1 MYVRKS
7 NWMKHCGLSCQA
19 AGPLESRHKGLRSLD
34 TDHRSEAGLW
44 DQLGALQSSLAEM
57 AGLRDVRLLA
67 ERSLDLALE
76 LTHSPTAFLSLVAT
90 AGTDHEVYSRSAGQS
105 ATLPQTTIDLLA
117 RDVAAKGA
125 GHVVNAVD
133 PARGHV
139 ADFPLKTFLG
149 MPLQAGGDVLGT
161 IGVANAAGY
170 TARDEMA
177 MSICANQVAAA
188 IEVVRLRQR
197 RQQMVDA
204 LINLRADLDRSEERR
219 LVNEQRAHAAER
231 LEKAHELAIEAL
243 LAVSR
248 HIRSGNSLMG
258 FYRLLTAT
266 VAELVGAD
274 KVLFWEVRA
283 DQTLNAIPGG
293 YGVDDEFISRLYPA
307 DCAPDSNDLPSQVVY
322 KDLIFRA
329 ALDDQGESP
338 YRVVLDVLQVSNAI
352 SVPWRAGDNRL
363 GLVAAYNSHRA
374 GGFSMEDA
382 WLLQTA
388 GLAAGLV
395 WQLKQAEGE
404 LNESVDRLQR
414 VDAARQ
420 LLLRNLTTA
429 ADKATRRF
437 AAELHDDALQKLT
450 AAELQ
455 LQRVRESFGKSTLP
469 RGMSDAQALLVQVEE
484 ALRKLLFDVRPP
496 ALDAPGGLEE
506 TIRDRLTLLHSLT
519 GIEAEVHWDLPGDL
533 PHEIKSLVYRQV
545 AEALANIEKHAG
557 AKSVRVSVRAQDGG
571 VHGEIADDG
580 RGFVVSER
588 DHLPGHLGL
597 LALSERALL
606 AGGWCKVTSEPGAG
620 ARVEFWIPLPR

>member
-1 MYVRKS
+1 VARQICAKLQS
-7 NWMKHCGLSCQA
+7 VCQA
-19 AGPLESRHKGLRSLD
+19 AGASYNRVRKGLRSLD
-34 TDHRSEAGLW
+34 TDQRSDADLW

-57 AGLRDVRLLA
+57 AELRDVPLLA
-67 ERSLDLALE
+67 DRALDLALV
-76 LTHSPTAFLSLVAT
+76 LTRSPTAFVSF
-90 AGTDHEVYSRSAGQS
+90 AGVSGADHEVYSRTAAHSA
-105 ATLPQTTIDLLA
+105 ALPQTTIDRLA
-117 RDVAAKGA
+117 GDIAAKAA
-125 GHVVNAVD
+125 GHVLNDVA
-133 PARGHV
+133 PAKDHA

-149 MPLQAGGDVLGT
+149 MPLQVGGEVIGT
-161 IGVANAAGY
+161 IGVANGAGY
-170 TARDEMA
+170 TARDAMA

-188 IEVVRLRQR
+188 IEVVRLRLR
-197 RQQMVDA
+197 RQEMVDA
-204 LINLRADLDRSEERR
+204 LMNLRAALDQSEEQR
-219 LVNEQRAHAAER
+219 LINQERAHTAER

-243 LAVSR
+243 MAVSR
-248 HIRSGNSLMG
+248 HIRSGDSLTE
-258 FYRLLTAT
+258 FYSLLTAT
-266 VAELVGAD
+266 VANLVGAD
-274 KVLFWEVRA
+274 QVLFWEVRA
-283 DQTLNAIPGG
+283 NKTLNAIPGG
-293 YGVDDEFISRLYPA
+293 HGVDEAFISRLYPA
-307 DCAPDSNDLPSQVVY
+307 PCDPDGSDLPSQVVY
-322 KDLIFRA
+322 RDQIFRA
-329 ALDDQGESP
+329 ALDERGESP
-338 YRVVLDVLQVSNAI
+338 HRNVLEVLQVASAI

-363 GLVAAYNSHRA
+363 GVVAAYNSHRA
-374 GGFSMEDA
+374 DGFSMEDA

-395 WQLKQAEGE
+395 WQLKQAEGN
-404 LNESVDRLQR
+404 LHESVQRLQR

-420 LLLRNLTTA
+420 LLLRNLSTA

-455 LQRVRESFGKSTLP
+455 LQRARDSLGNSSLP
-469 RGMSDAQALLVQVEE
+469 RGMSDAQALLAQVEE

-496 ALDAPGGLEE
+496 ALDSPGGLEE
-506 TIRDRLTLLHSLT
+506 TIRDRLALLRSLT
-519 GIEAEVHWDLPGDL
+519 GIEAHVDLDLPEDP

-571 VHGEIADDG
+571 VYGDIADDG

-620 ARVEFWIPLPR
+620 ARVEFWVPVPQ

>member
-1 MYVRKS
+1 
-7 NWMKHCGLSCQA
+7 
-19 AGPLESRHKGLRSLD
+19 
-34 TDHRSEAGLW
+34 
-44 DQLGALQSSLAEM
+44 LAEL

-67 ERSLDLALE
+67 ERALDLALE
-76 LTHSPTAFLSLVAT
+76 LTHSPTAFISLAAT
-90 AGTDHEVYSRSAGQS
+90 AGIDHEVYTRTTDQS
-105 ATLPQTTIDLLA
+105 VALPQTAIEKLA
-117 RDVAAKGA
+117 REVAASGA
-125 GHVVNAVD
+125 SHVVNHLH
-133 PARGHV
+133 PAMGHA
-139 ADFPLKTFLG
+139 ADLPLKTFLG
-149 MPLQAGGDVLGT
+149 VLLQAGGEVIGS
-161 IGVANAAGY
+161 IGVVNGAGY
-170 TARDEMA
+170 SALDESA
-177 MSICANQVAAA
+177 LSICANQVAAA

-197 RQQMVDA
+197 RQEMVDA
-204 LINLRADLDRSEERR
+204 LINLRADLDRSEKQR
-219 LVNEQRAHAAER
+219 LINEERAHTAER

-248 HIRSGNSLMG
+248 HIRSGDSLTD

-266 VAELVGAD
+266 VADLVGAD
-274 KVLFWEVRA
+274 KVLFWEVRPNH
-283 DQTLNAIPGG
+283 TLTAIPGAF
-293 YGVDDEFISRLYPA
+293 GVDDEFISRLYPA
-307 DCAPDSNDLPSQVVY
+307 PCDPDGSDLTSQVVY

-329 ALDDQGESP
+329 ALDDRGESP
-338 YRVVLDVLQVSNAI
+338 YRAVLDVLQVSNAI
-352 SVPWRAGDNRL
+352 SVPWRAGDSRL
-363 GLVAAYNSHRA
+363 GVVAAYDSRRA
-374 GGFSMEDA
+374 DGFSMEDA
-382 WLLQTA
+382 WLLQTV

-404 LNESVDRLQR
+404 LNASVERLQR

-420 LLLRNLTTA
+420 LLLRNLSTA

-455 LQRVRESFGKSTLP
+455 LQRVRESLGDASLP
-469 RGMSDAQALLVQVEE
+469 RGMSEAQALLVQVEE

-496 ALDAPGGLEE
+496 ALDSPSGLDE
-506 TIRDRLTLLHSLT
+506 TIRDRLALLRSLT
-519 GIEAEVHWDLPGDL
+519 GIEAHVALDLPEDL

-557 AKSVRVSVRAQDGG
+557 AKSVRVAVRAQDGG

-620 ARVEFWIPLPR
+620 ARVEFWIPVPG

>member
-1 MYVRKS
+1 M
-7 NWMKHCGLSCQA
+7 A
-19 AGPLESRHKGLRSLD
+19 AYNRVADKGLRSLD
-34 TDHRSEAGLW
+34 ADHRSDAGLW

-57 AGLRDVRLLA
+57 AGLRDVTLLA
-67 ERSLDLALE
+67 EHALDLALE
-76 LTHSPTAFLSLVAT
+76 LTRSPTAFVSLVGTPAT
-90 AGTDHEVYSRSAGQS
+90 EHVVYSRTADRS
-105 ATLPQTTIDLLA
+105 ATLPRTTIDRLA
-117 RDVAAKGA
+117 EDVAAKGA
-125 GHVVNAVD
+125 GHVVNDVT
-133 PARGHV
+133 PAAGHA

-149 MPLQAGGDVLGT
+149 VALQVGGEVIGT
-161 IGVANAAGY
+161 IGVANSAGY

-188 IEVVRLRQR
+188 IELVRLRQR
-197 RQQMVDA
+197 RQEMVDA
-204 LINLRADLDRSEERR
+204 LINLRANLDRSEEQR
-219 LVNEQRAHAAER
+219 LITEGRAHTAER

-248 HIRSGNSLMG
+248 HIRSGHGLTG
-258 FYRLLTAT
+258 FYSLLTAT

-274 KVLFWEVRA
+274 KVLFWEVRPN
-283 DQTLNAIPGG
+283 QTLTAIPGG
-293 YGVDDEFISRLYPA
+293 YGADDEFFSRLHPA
-307 DCAPDSNDLPSQVVY
+307 ACDPDGTDLPSQVVY

-329 ALDDQGESP
+329 ALDEHGESP
-338 YRVVLDVLQVSNAI
+338 HRDVLEVLQVSNAI

-363 GLVAAYNSHRA
+363 GVVAAYNSNRA
-374 GGFSMEDA
+374 DGFSMEDA

-395 WQLKQAEGE
+395 WQLKQTEGE
-404 LNESVDRLQR
+404 LNESVERLQR

-420 LLLRNLTTA
+420 LLLRNLSTA

-455 LQRVRESFGKSTLP
+455 LQRARESLGNSSLP
-469 RGMSDAQALLVQVEE
+469 RGMGDAQALLVEVEE

-496 ALDAPGGLEE
+496 ALDSPGGLEE
-506 TIRDRLTLLHSLT
+506 TIRDRLALLRSLT
-519 GIEAEVHWDLPGDL
+519 GIEAQVDLDLPDDP

-557 AKSVRVSVRAQDGG
+557 AKSVSVALRAQEGG
-571 VHGEIADDG
+571 VLGEIADDG

-606 AGGWCKVTSEPGAG
+606 AGGWCSVTSEPGAG
-620 ARVEFWIPLPR
+620 SRVEFWIPVPS

>member
-1 MYVRKS
+1 
-7 NWMKHCGLSCQA
+7 
-19 AGPLESRHKGLRSLD
+19 
-34 TDHRSEAGLW
+34 
-44 DQLGALQSSLAEM
+44 M

-105 ATLPQTTIDLLA
+105 ATLPQATIDRLA
-117 RDVAAKGA
+117 RDVAANVA

-133 PARGHV
+133 PATGH
-139 ADFPLKTFLG
+139 AAGFPLKTFLG
-149 MPLQAGGDVLGT
+149 VPLQVGGDVLGT

-219 LVNEQRAHAAER
+219 VVNEQRAHAAER

-266 VAELVGAD
+266 VAELVSAD

-307 DCAPDSNDLPSQVVY
+307 HCAPDGNDLPSQVVY

-374 GGFSMEDA
+374 DGFSMEDA

-420 LLLRNLTTA
+420 LLLRNLSTA

-455 LQRVRESFGKSTLP
+455 LQRVRESFGNSTLP
-469 RGMSDAQALLVQVEE
+469 RGMSDAEALLVQVEE

-506 TIRDRLTLLHSLT
+506 TIRDRLALLRSLT
-519 GIEAEVHWDLPGDL
+519 GIEAEVHWDLPGDF

-557 AKSVRVSVRAQDGG
+557 AKSVRGSVRAQDGG
-571 VHGEIADDG
+571 LQGEIADDG

-606 AGGWCKVTSEPGAG
+606 AGGWCNVTSEPGAG
-620 ARVEFWIPLPR
+620 ARVAFWILLPR

>member
-1 MYVRKS
+1 M
-7 NWMKHCGLSCQA
+7 
-19 AGPLESRHKGLRSLD
+19 AGYNRFADKGLQRLD
-34 TDHRSEAGLW
+34 TDQRSDAGLW

-57 AGLRDVRLLA
+57 AGIQGVSLLA
-67 ERSLDLALE
+67 ERALDLALE
-76 LTHSPTAFLSLVAT
+76 LTRSPTGFVSLVAT
-90 AGTDHEVYSRSAGQS
+90 AGTDHEVYSRTADQS
-105 ATLPQTTIDLLA
+105 ATLPQTTIDRLE

-125 GHVVNAVD
+125 SHLVSDV
-133 PARGHV
+133 ARGPGHL
-139 ADFPLKTFLG
+139 ADIQLKAFLG
-149 MPLQAGGDVLGT
+149 VPLQVGGDVIGT
-161 IGVANAAGY
+161 IGVANSTGY

-177 MSICANQVAAA
+177 VSICANHVAAA

-197 RQQMVDA
+197 RQEMVDA
-204 LINLRADLDRSEERR
+204 LINLRAALDRSEEQR
-219 LVNEQRAHAAER
+219 LINEERAHTAER

-248 HIRSGNSLMG
+248 HIRSGDSLTD

-266 VAELVGAD
+266 VAGLVGAD

-283 DQTLNAIPGG
+283 NQTLNAIPGG
-293 YGVDDEFISRLYPA
+293 YGVDDAFISRLYPA
-307 DCAPDSNDLPSQVVY
+307 ACDPEGTDLPSQVVY

-329 ALDDQGESP
+329 ALDANGESP
-338 YRVVLDVLQVSNAI
+338 HRAVLEVLRVSNAI

-363 GLVAAYNSHRA
+363 GVIAAYDSHRA

-404 LNESVDRLQR
+404 LNESVERLQR
-414 VDAARQ
+414 VDAARH
-420 LLLRNLTTA
+420 LLLRNLSTA

-437 AAELHDDALQKLT
+437 AADLHDDALQKLT

-455 LQRVRESFGKSTLP
+455 LQRARDSLGTSSLP
-469 RGMSDAQALLVQVEE
+469 RGMSDAQALLAQVEE

-496 ALDAPGGLEE
+496 ALDSPGGLEK
-506 TIRDRLTLLHSLT
+506 TIRDRLALLRSLT
-519 GIEAEVHWDLPGDL
+519 GIDAHVDLDLPEDP

-571 VHGEIADDG
+571 VYGEIGDDG

-606 AGGWCKVTSEPGAG
+606 AGGWCQVTSEPGAG
-620 ARVEFWIPLPR
+620 ARVEFWVPVPQ